1 MVHINGFDLF
11 FLFLGGC
18 MIIGAGLVGLM
29 TLGYEVHYTPIVLI
43 TIAMLIAMVAVVVI
57 LTGYFSDKEGR
68 EE

>member
-1 MVHINGFDLF
+1 MVHVDGFDLF

-29 TLGYEVHYTPIVLI
+29 TLGYEVVYTPIILMA
-43 TIAMLIAMVAVVVI
+43 IAMLVAMVAVVVI
-57 LTGYFSDKEGR
+57 LTGYLSGNKLQ